1 MPHITSRHHQS
12 LSDARCIKRVVGLTL
27 SLHLLS
33 KCISLHLSS
42 MNCFTSFTFLFFF
55 FRFTFP
61 RSAVR
66 LCILQGVLLQ
76 SRTTA
81 FTLCFAH
88 IGSCCGCGNP
98 SFLGELTVTP
108 LFRGKTN
115 CYRTLWRID
124 LNLISMTNLFMI
136 NTCGSFQVRFT
147 MTKSHM
153 IEDLFMINEL
163 QNKRACK
170 LEHMLLI
177 LCS

>member
-1 MPHITSRHHQS
+1 MLLPSQQQLFIITISGPSSQ
-12 LSDARCIKRVVGLTL
+12 RVGREGLTL
-27 SLHLLS
+27 
-33 KCISLHLSS
+33 
-42 MNCFTSFTFLFFF
+42 FLGNLAKLDLPTQPALWIH
-55 FRFTFP
+55 R
-61 RSAVR
+61 VW
-66 LCILQGVLLQ
+66 GVLLQ

-81 FTLCFAH
+81 FTLCFSH
-88 IGSCCGCGNP
+88 KGSCCGCSNP

-136 NTCGSFQVRFT
+136 NTCGSFQVRFI

-170 LEHMLLI
+170 LVHMLLI
-177 LCS
+177 LCT